1 MFGLFKK
8 EKNYEELITEFS
20 NNLFRGYGID
30 TPQNKDILN
39 ASLGI
44 AIAMTAILNDM
55 GKGSANNIIDEISNA
70 AQKKCNNLTFRIR
83 EVAIDS
89 DEIEKIVAEF
99 PSFAN
104 ASPDLRTNGNA
115 LFPILF
121 NLRGPQL
128 VNDILEHNSGP
139 LGTSGYAMIVIGDMI
154 VGREKSKESFMQH
167 SMLLMDF
174 ITKVLKKK

>member
-8 EKNYEELITEFS
+8 EKNYEELITEFI
-20 NNLFRGYGID
+20 NHLFIGYGID
-30 TPQNKDILN
+30 DPKNKDVLN

-44 AIAMTAILNDM
+44 AIAMTAILNDI
-55 GKGSANNIIDEISNA
+55 GKGTANSIIDEISNA
-70 AQKKCNNLTFRIR
+70 AQRKCNNLTFRIS
-83 EVAIDS
+83 EVGADS
-89 DEIEKIVAEF
+89 VEIEKIIAEF

-104 ASPDLRTNGNA
+104 ASPDMRTNGNA

-139 LGTSGYAMIVIGDMI
+139 LGTPGYAMIVIGDMI
-154 VGREKSKESFMQH
+154 VGKEKSKESFMQH
-167 SMLLMDF
+167 SMLLLDF
-174 ITKVLKKK
+174 IQKVVK